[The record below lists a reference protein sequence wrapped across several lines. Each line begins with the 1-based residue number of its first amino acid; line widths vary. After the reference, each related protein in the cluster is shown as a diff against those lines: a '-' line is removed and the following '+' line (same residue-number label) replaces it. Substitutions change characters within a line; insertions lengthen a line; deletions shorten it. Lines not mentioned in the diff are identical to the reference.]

1 MDPNACFSDLL
12 DALGENDLEL
22 AQEFGTYLEEW
33 LTKGG
38 FYPGNGKI
46 RKTSIHAF
54 LGYVSAQ

>member
-12 DALGENDLEL
+12 DALAEDDLEL
-22 AQEFGTYLEEW
+22 AQELGTYLAEW

-38 FYPGNGKI
+38 FYPGDGKI

-54 LGYVSAQ
+54 LEYVSAQ